1 MHKYQVATNCS
12 TTVTFF
18 LFCFCFHDGYRL
30 RGVIP
35 FYRWINWGSR
45 CGIMFSAGLFPLPT
59 PPSKQH
65 GRLLRESC
73 YFMTKPLSLP
83 GGEESFVRGGR
94 LWALGTGG
102 DARVS
107 SPLSGTRH
115 LPTISSTASFWL
127 GKCLSSAEL
136 FMRVCST
143 WWAWAHPP
151 GHLHSM
157 GVLWS

>member
-1 MHKYQVATNCS
+1 
-12 TTVTFF
+12 
-18 LFCFCFHDGYRL
+18 
-30 RGVIP
+30 
-35 FYRWINWGSR
+35 
-45 CGIMFSAGLFPLPT
+45 MFSAGLFPLPT

-143 WWAWAHPP
+143 WWAWAHPQAICTAWGYCDP
-151 GHLHSM
+151 KVKLRSLLPKKARRWRATIGKSE
-157 GVLWS
+157 